1 MATTARRRGTA
12 LLALALASGVTL
24 AVSILAGAATA
35 APPAYYQGVTSAN
48 VLGVALHLPSA
59 LPALPGIPKDLAINL
74 IAVNGNA
81 IHNTLGTGAKTAS
94 TSVSALAS
102 GSPIDAL
109 PTDRGLKKPVKA
121 TLGMPAQKF
130 TDIPIDASPLLKLN
144 VGSLTANAQKS
155 VNASTS
161 VLTDGTVAQLGQ
173 LLNVKA
179 VGGSATT

>member
-1 MATTARRRGTA
+1 MTGTSRRRGVAVT
-12 LLALALASGVTL
+12 ALALVSGTSL
-24 AVSILAGAATA
+24 AAFAMAAPAGASKSQA
-35 APPAYYQGVTSAN
+35 PAYYQGVTSAN

-102 GSPIDAL
+102 GSLIDAL
-109 PTDRGLKKPVKA
+109 PTDLGLKKTVKA

-144 VGSLTANAQKS
+144 
-155 VNASTS
+155 
-161 VLTDGTVAQLGQ
+161 
-173 LLNVKA
+173 
-179 VGGSATT
+179 